1 MRARGYALI
10 ESLLASVIL
19 AAGLLVAVSVF
30 CVSSAASFHNR
41 QRTIALT
48 LAREKMEELRHSTV
62 PGPLQVGGSIDPL
75 HAASGFR
82 EFIRIDDT
90 NPPSIGVSPSQA
102 THLRL
107 WEIRRAGLQILT
119 TAVFEWRSPK
129 APVELARITSA
140 M

>member
-1 MRARGYALI
+1 MRARGCALI

-41 QRTIALT
+41 QRTIALA
-48 LAREKMEELRHSTV
+48 LAREKIEELRHSTASST
-62 PGPLQVGGSIDPL
+62 LQAGGSIDPL
-75 HAASGFR
+75 HAVSGFR
-82 EFIRIDDT
+82 EFIRLDGT
-90 NPPSIGVSPSQA
+90 NPPSVVSPSQA

-107 WEIRRAGLQILT
+107 WEIRRAGLRTLT

-129 APVELARITSA
+129 SPVELVRISCA
-140 M
+140 W